1 MKSAESCTF
10 SIDIIEGG
18 AGMKKVDAAVVGAGM
33 GGLAAAA
40 VLAAGGRSVLV
51 CEGSG
56 ELGGCAG
63 SFRRSG
69 YLFSAGAT
77 YGMGFEPGGLFQR
90 LYRELG
96 LPLPPLH
103 PQSVI
108 MDVHLPDRTVRYY
121 QQKEAWFRE
130 IRRVFPAKAQSIID
144 FYEEV
149 FGFSFLL
156 EQIAVHR
163 PVLPPRTFGDA
174 ARLLR
179 MVDPRLLKR
188 APLLLQSLGQRLRR
202 YGIEREEAFVHF
214 LNGQLIDSVQTTADE
229 CPVVLAYTAL
239 NVFHRGAYY
248 IDGGLSRIALDL
260 TEAVRSSDGEVRLR
274 TPITGLR
281 KSAGAEGGWE
291 LRTRRGEIIHA
302 HQVVLGNS
310 LHSFHG
316 LLDEAERHG
325 GPGFLSQEEEEARPA
340 WSAFTLY
347 MGCPADK
354 VFPPVAADAADQ
366 AGAPPVLY
374 HQFIRSYGAPLAETN
389 QFLLSISRPG
399 DDLRAPA
406 GHAALTAS
414 THTAPDPWWS
424 LGREAYER
432 RKQEYAD
439 SILEGADRVFPG
451 FSDSLDVVLPG
462 TPVTFERYTQRS
474 RGKVGGYIPQG
485 PLDLLRMSSAYSG
498 VPGVYLCGDTVY
510 PGAGTLGSAMSGWI
524 AAERMLR

>member
-1 MKSAESCTF
+1 
-10 SIDIIEGG
+10 
-18 AGMKKVDAAVVGAGM
+18 MKKVDAAVVGAGM

-77 YGMGFEPGGLFQR
+77 YGMGFESGGLFGR

-121 QQKEAWFRE
+121 RQKEAWFRE
-130 IRRVFPAKAQSIID
+130 IRRVFPAKAQNIID

-156 EQIAVHR
+156 EQVAVHR
-163 PVLPPRTFGDA
+163 PVLPPRTSGDA

-179 MVDPRLLKR
+179 MADLRLLKR
-188 APLLLQSLGQRLRR
+188 APLLLQTLGRRLHR
-202 YGIEREEAFVHF
+202 YGLEGEEAFVHF
-214 LNGQLIDSVQTTADE
+214 LNGQLIDSVQTTVDE
-229 CPVVLAYTAL
+229 CPVLLAYTAL

-260 TEAVRSSDGEVRLR
+260 AESVRSSGSEVRLR

-281 KSAGAEGGWE
+281 RSADGTGGWE
-291 LRTRRGEIIHA
+291 LRTRRGELIHA
-302 HQVVLGNS
+302 RQVVLGNS

-316 LLDEAERHG
+316 LLDGEALLGSSGLPSQEAE
-325 GPGFLSQEEEEARPA
+325 ENRPA

-347 MGCPADK
+347 MGGPADK
-354 VFPPVAADAADQ
+354 VFPPADAYDQ
-366 AGAPPVLY
+366 DGASPVLY

-406 GHAALTAS
+406 GHAAITAS

-424 LGREAYER
+424 LDRAAYER
-432 RKQEYAD
+432 RKQEYVH
-439 SILEGADRVFPG
+439 SMLEGADRAFPG
-451 FSDSLDVVLPG
+451 FSTSLEVVLPG
-462 TPVTFERYTQRS
+462 TPVTFERYTQRR

-498 VPGVYLCGDTVY
+498 LPGVYLCGDTVY